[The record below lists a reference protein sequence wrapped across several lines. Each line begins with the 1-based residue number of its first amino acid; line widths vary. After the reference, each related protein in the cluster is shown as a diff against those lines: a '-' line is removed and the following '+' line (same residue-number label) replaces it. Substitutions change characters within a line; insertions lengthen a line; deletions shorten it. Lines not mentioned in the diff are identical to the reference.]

1 LEPLVVQPLQAA
13 LTHPLVAP
21 YVTRVKPHLNNA
33 VKATKPIILR
43 TQAEWNARVLPQW
56 NKRVVPQWNKHAAP
70 RIRHVEKVLLPH
82 RDRVAL
88 QYREHVVPRLNNLGN
103 HLQRWQHDSQ
113 HYIVIAASKCH
124 EAYQVAKPYAMP
136 IWLRIEA
143 ALAQVLAVLQA
154 QRHQF
159 VDPHVARIWEKVKEL
174 SRVKPKGTSSVQSVT
189 PTLSNAI
196 PSSSSVDAVAQ
207 SSATPS
213 ELAHTPS
220 AVPTSTQQSEEF
232 QESTNSAPHIQSTT
246 NQAVESTLE
255 ADVAPTAEETVQVFT
270 IPETVEADPS
280 TTPASSHETSL
291 ATSSNVISEEADAPS
306 NESPVP
312 VPAETTDGE
321 ANDEANLDLS
331 AFLTDLGLNDEP
343 PEDESPETPSSSQ
356 IKQAE
361 DEAERYRQLVELT
374 ATQRADITKRHT
386 EWEEKLDALVKAKRK
401 DLRKTLVAMRKAA
414 VDELKQSPQIRGQVD
429 SFVAEAEKYIKGV
442 EMSLK
447 ALIKENRGVDEK
459 LSLWTRVISKVEDK
473 FVAKT
478 RETEAMANAWY
489 AGILNKEI
497 QEVRKPYFV

>member
-13 LTHPLVAP
+13 LAHPLVAP
-21 YVTRVKPHLNNA
+21 YVTRAKPHLNNA
-33 VKATKPIILR
+33 VKATKPIISR
-43 TQAEWNARVLPQW
+43 AQAEWNARVLPQW

-70 RIRHVEKVLLPH
+70 RIRHVQKVLLPH

-113 HYIVIAASKCH
+113 YYIAVASSKCH
-124 EAYQVAKPYAMP
+124 EAYQIAKPYAMP
-136 IWLRIEA
+136 IWHRIEA

-189 PTLSNAI
+189 PTMSNAI

-207 SSATPS
+207 SSAAPS
-213 ELAHTPS
+213 EPSHTPS
-220 AVPTSTQQSEEF
+220 VVPTSTQQSEEF

-255 ADVAPTAEETVQVFT
+255 ADVVPTAEETVQVFT
-270 IPETVEADPS
+270 IPETAEVDPS

-291 ATSSNVISEEADAPS
+291 ATSPNVISEETVSPPS
-306 NESPVP
+306 TESPVP
-312 VPAETTDGE
+312 IPAETTD
-321 ANDEANLDLS
+321 DEANLDLG

-343 PEDESPETPSSSQ
+343 PEEGSPETPSSSQ
-356 IKQAE
+356 IKEAE
-361 DEAERYRQLVELT
+361 DEAERFRQKVELT
-374 ATQRADITKRHT
+374 AEQRADITGRHT
-386 EWEEKLDALVKAKRK
+386 KWEEKLDALVKAKRK

-447 ALIKENRGVDEK
+447 ALIKENRGADEK

-473 FVAKT
+473 FLAKT
-478 RETEAMANAWY
+478 RETEAMANVWY

-497 QEVRKPYFV
+497 QEVRKPCFV